1 MRRFLT
7 ALSVLGM
14 VGGISGG
21 AMAAG
26 NMVADLVPTSNAIA
40 CGADLAA
47 PNCESDGSGGA
58 SVSKL
63 RGQNYLNTIVSGL
76 LASQP
81 YSIAN
86 NATGLDCSG
95 VVGGFT
101 TAADGSGSAIP
112 TIGDAADYVAICRE
126 QDGILLPIMSGVFGK
141 LGRPGAP

>member
-1 MRRFLT
+1 MRRFFT
-7 ALSVLGM
+7 TLSVLGV
-14 VGGISGG
+14 VGVGISGG

-26 NMVADLVPTSNAIA
+26 NLVADLVPTSNAIVCTA
-40 CGADLAA
+40 EVT
-47 PNCESDGSGGA
+47 NCESDGSGGA

-63 RGQNYLNTIVSGL
+63 RGTNFLNTIVSGL
-76 LASQP
+76 LANQP

-86 NATGLDCSG
+86 NATGQDCAG

-112 TIGDAADYVAICRE
+112 TIGDAADYVVICRA
-126 QDGILLPIMSGVFGK
+126 QDSMLMPVMSGILGK